1 MHPYPPGCGPHMAEF
16 IAESLARAERR
27 RFQMTSP
34 FGYDYYLSLAT
45 LRDADND
52 TLVDA
57 YLRGVA
63 PLPGML
69 AETLQNL
76 TALNETLK
84 ASRETHLHARRALAH
99 ARGARRV
106 ATEALYDAEA
116 RLKALRDAVSS
127 AFVEAG
133 TFVTQKRL
141 SPAVW
146 KSTSELGYPENYCGR
161 PLCTFTPSSRRGDG
175 DDVASMAWR
184 IHAIEQIQLRRQ
196 HRVDGV
202 GRLKF
207 DFHPGPRR
215 TRSKRRPSCFRRC
228 RPRSWVHGKR
238 CRRPWTTRIAP
249 TSSSTRATFY

>member
-1 MHPYPPGCGPHMAEF
+1 
-16 IAESLARAERR
+16 
-27 RFQMTSP
+27 MTSP

-76 TALNETLK
+76 TALNETLE

-106 ATEALYDAEA
+106 ATEALYDAEV

-141 SPAVW
+141 SPAAW
-146 KSTSELGYPENYCGR
+146 KSTSE
-161 PLCTFTPSSRRGDG
+161 
-175 DDVASMAWR
+175 
-184 IHAIEQIQLRRQ
+184 
-196 HRVDGV
+196 
-202 GRLKF
+202 
-207 DFHPGPRR
+207 
-215 TRSKRRPSCFRRC
+215 
-228 RPRSWVHGKR
+228 
-238 CRRPWTTRIAP
+238 
-249 TSSSTRATFY
+249 